1 MRREPA
7 TNGDASP
14 RKRRKV
20 NSKVTKA
27 GLQWQSLLVDI
38 ADFDL
43 HHVKMKSKLVFSFV
57 EGPLVKALRDGE
69 W

>member
-1 MRREPA
+1 LHRQSRADFSDQP
-7 TNGDASP
+7 DP
-14 RKRRKV
+14 KRRKI
-20 NSKVTKA
+20 SKIAKA
-27 GLQWQSLLVDI
+27 GIQWQSLLVEI
-38 ADFDL
+38 AEFDL